1 MTTTAKKKTTKKS
14 PFSSVMK
21 NVAAKDAAKA
31 KRRKNVPDEIVE
43 PVAKAK
49 KPATKPRAGKPAKKG
64 TTMPKKP
71 ARATPA
77 NDAAKTA
84 KPDAKTKKLSGLDY
98 AAQVLAKSKEP
109 LAAKAITEQAIAA
122 GWKTNGA
129 TPHATLYAAM
139 IREIAKKGD
148 ESRFRKTDRGLF
160 TVSKG
165 GK

>member
-14 PFSSVMK
+14 PLSSVMK
-21 NVAAKDAAKA
+21 KVAAKDAAKA
-31 KRRKNVPDEIVE
+31 KRRTNVPDEIVE

-49 KPATKPRAGKPAKKG
+49 KPATKRSAGKPTKKG
-64 TTMPKKP
+64 TTTPKKP

-84 KPDAKTKKLSGLDY
+84 KTKKRSGLDY

-109 LAAKAITEQAIAA
+109 LQAKAIAEQAIAA

-139 IREIAKKGD
+139 IREIKAKGKKT
-148 ESRFRKTDRGLF
+148 RFVKTDRGLF
-160 TVSKG
+160 AA
-165 GK
+165 GKAA